1 MHTGV
6 DKPAMSELD
15 HLREEVAY
23 LKFWLGIIVVIE
35 VSVAGWLV
43 SAFDTAPSYAAF
55 LAVCGLI
62 LFGTG
67 SDSEP
72 RDRAADFEDQ
82 GAIAVELIAYLAAF
96 GVILLIAGMA
106 FYVGREK

>member
-1 MHTGV
+1 MHGGV

-67 SDSEP
+67 
-72 RDRAADFEDQ
+72 
-82 GAIAVELIAYLAAF
+82 I
-96 GVILLIAGMA
+96 VILNRGIEQRISRIKEL
-106 FYVGREK
+106 